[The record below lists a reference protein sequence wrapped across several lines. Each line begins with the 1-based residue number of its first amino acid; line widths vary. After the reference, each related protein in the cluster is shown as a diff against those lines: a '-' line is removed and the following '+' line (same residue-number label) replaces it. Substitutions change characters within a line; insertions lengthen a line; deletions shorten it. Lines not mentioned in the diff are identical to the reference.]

1 MRCLFA
7 THYHVLGDEVRNCRE
22 ILNYHMDAMV
32 DEEKQTVTSAPGR
45 VVTSRGVGMSGKNCD
60 GYHLSAV

>member
-45 VVTSRGVGMSGKNCD
+45 VVTS
-60 GYHLSAV
+60 